1 MSLIRFHLYC
11 MKIILSPVSSKIIL
25 KCSKILKGEIMKEG
39 HLSKLHG
46 LIFCHLQVMILRIF
60 TETASVVLH
69 FL

>member
-1 MSLIRFHLYC
+1 
-11 MKIILSPVSSKIIL
+11 
-25 KCSKILKGEIMKEG
+25 MKEG